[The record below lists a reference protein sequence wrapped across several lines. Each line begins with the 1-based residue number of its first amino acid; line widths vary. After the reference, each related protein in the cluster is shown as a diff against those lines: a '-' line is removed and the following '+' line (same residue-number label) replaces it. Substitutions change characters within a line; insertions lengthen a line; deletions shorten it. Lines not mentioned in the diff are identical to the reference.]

1 MTVTSLISE
10 LKLQIDDTGSESLL
24 SSDQY
29 ASTISRSLKKVNS
42 ILGMSYAVAGDQITP
57 ELHTDSL
64 ELLTAQSLVFIAEM
78 MRAKT
83 AKNFSFKSGDKAIDK
98 TKQPSFWADLHKD
111 YLSRLYSLTK
121 RLAPHL
127 DDESGLLSAGKFPYP
142 EVYEVSSNA

>member
-10 LKLQIDDTGSESLL
+10 LKLQIDDTGSEPLL
-24 SSDQY
+24 SSEQY
-29 ASTISRSLKKVNS
+29 ASTIHRSLKKVNS
-42 ILGMSYAVAGDQITP
+42 ILGMSYAVDGDEFTP
-57 ELHTDSL
+57 ALNENSL
-64 ELLTAQSLVFIAEM
+64 ELLTAQSLVFTAEM

-111 YLSRLYSLTK
+111 YLAKLHCLTK
-121 RLAPHL
+121 RLAPLL
-127 DDESGLLSAGKFPYP
+127 DDESDLFSPGKFPVP

>member
-29 ASTISRSLKKVNS
+29 TSTIHRSLKKVNS
-42 ILGMSYAVAGDQITP
+42 FLGTGYVIEGDEITP
-57 ELHTDSL
+57 DLLSDSF
-64 ELLTAQSLVFIAEM
+64 ELLAVQSLVFIAEI

-83 AKNFSFKSGDKAIDK
+83 AKNFSFKSGDKAVDK

-111 YLSRLYSLTK
+111 YLEKLHGLIK

-127 DDESGLLSAGKFPYP
+127 DDESSLLSPDKFPIP
-142 EVYEVSSNA
+142 EVYEVSSDA